1 MKPNSPQSTNLV
13 SKLNPKDRNFISA
26 LSRGLSVLEAFDPA
40 SPRMGITEIA
50 KKTKLS
56 KSTVFRLL
64 HTLHTLGYIIPL
76 TDEKKFTLGPRV
88 LGLGFA
94 VISSLEVRE
103 VAQPYLLQLSQR
115 TQETVNLAVLEG
127 WKLVYIERIKTQQ
140 ILNINLHVG
149 SSLELYNTAMGRVLA
164 TFQDKDWINQ
174 YLLHLGNIPEAK
186 PYWENEGRK
195 LLMIL
200 EEVRKN
206 DYALNN
212 EELIPGLRSVA
223 SPVRE
228 RRGRVV
234 GAVNLAVSSRA
245 YSLKRLKKELVAP
258 LQETTFVISHALGFV
273 GKNTKEK

>member
-1 MKPNSPQSTNLV
+1 M
-13 SKLNPKDRNFISA
+13 A
-26 LSRGLSVLEAFDPA
+26 
-40 SPRMGITEIA
+40 
-50 KKTKLS
+50 
-56 KSTVFRLL
+56 
-64 HTLHTLGYIIPL
+64 
-76 TDEKKFTLGPRV
+76 DEKKFTLGPRV

-115 TQETVNLAVLEG
+115 TKETVNLAVLEG

-164 TFQDKDWINQ
+164 AFQDKDWVNQ
-174 YLLHLGNIPEAK
+174 YLLQLENVPEATS
-186 PYWENEGRK
+186 YWENKGRK

-212 EELIPGLRSVA
+212 EELIPGLRSIA

-234 GAVNLAVSSRA
+234 GAVNIAVSSRA
-245 YSLKRLKKELVAP
+245 YSLQRLKKELIAP
-258 LQETTFVISHALGFV
+258 LQETTFAISHALGFEMEERLR
-273 GKNTKEK
+273 K